1 MTWDMG
7 HLLDFQSYL
16 GLYILMTHLCMDNM
30 GLRLTDKS
38 ILTLYHRKLYLV
50 VLDLDLDT
58 ILHVT
63 VPPVLNPDPQQKLLL
78 YPRLECAG
86 DDAVVT
92 RGYSQGQSHLK
103 HEKLVLETNSL
114 RSVCFVYL
122 SIIYPGPSFIHNI
135 VRVVDKVWS
144 KYGLL
149 LVLV

>member
-1 MTWDMG
+1 M
-7 HLLDFQSYL
+7 
-16 GLYILMTHLCMDNM
+16 
-30 GLRLTDKS
+30 
-38 ILTLYHRKLYLV
+38 
-50 VLDLDLDT
+50 VLDLDLVT

-63 VPPVLNPDPQQKLLL
+63 VPPVLNPHPQEELLL

-103 HEKLVLETNSL
+103 HEKLVIETNSFS
-114 RSVCFVYL
+114 SVCFVYL
-122 SIIYPGPSFIHNI
+122 SIIYPGLSFIHNI
-135 VRVVDKVWS
+135 CGVVDKVWS